1 MSNKLKRRISALL
14 SFVMLFSVMFSGTS
28 VTAFAAGAQ
37 VDVWD
42 FGAVA
47 ESDTTLY
54 NNRIT
59 VDLINGLTNLGTDGK
74 FIADG
79 DVEFNGLTVNVKAN
93 DRMYCYDAN
102 CTKNYGTN
110 GKAETAY
117 EDGYTAAGMWYAN
130 GTGGDNRRYAQID
143 TISAGD
149 EVVVYTGASNS
160 ADLSVHFTYLGTD
173 GTQDDVASVASGTM
187 AKLSFVADYSGSYK
201 IWYDTSVSG
210 KPVINRIVRY
220 PATTVTGT
228 VSNLADVTTSGCTVS
243 LKNDTT
249 GDTFETSITAGENTF
264 TVDVTPGYTYSA
276 TLKGVVGYGFTF
288 ASKTI
293 EVPLSAITAGGT
305 SATLEVEPK
314 ETYDVTGNLVGF
326 AASYDV
332 SKLELTLVPDSDD
345 VDTVNAV
352 IEGTSYSATLEP
364 DITYTA
370 VLGGVNDYEITSGG
384 ALLYSNV
391 KNVTHDIEVSTKP
404 VYNVSGDIS
413 VSDGGD
419 ITSANVSALIFTNL
433 EDGYTY
439 EANLTTGAYPNYSVQ
454 LRDGEYQAAI
464 SSTDYK
470 TSTHVS
476 VKGGNVVK
484 DLYFKAT
491 AVAAPDVDTSVRDIY
506 VGVEGQVNNFETL
519 GEAVKAAAV
528 MNPQSEADRVTI
540 HIAPGTYR
548 EQVSIDVP
556 YVTLVKEGVGDV
568 VLTWYYGIGYKYY
581 SVGDTGYWDDEADF
595 DKYEKNGP
603 QKWGVGTYVK
613 STATG
618 FKAEGITF
626 ESSFNKYVTDEE
638 IVDGVESDGSIAFN
652 RTLGANVT
660 SRAATERSTAL
671 CVEADMAE
679 FKDCTFIGSQDTLY
693 MGAPVRAY
701 YKNCV
706 IEGNTDYIFGS
717 GNAIFDAC
725 ELRFAGY
732 SDTANGGYITAA
744 RQDADKWNGFEVAYK
759 GYLFRGCTIT
769 RLDKDAAGQDML
781 HASGYF
787 GRPWDQNAS
796 VFFFNTVLEDA
807 DAITAAGWT
816 DMSGN
821 LPQNANY
828 NEYNTTYN
836 GVAVDTTGRVTG
848 TGATGAPAVSEYYGS
863 WTPSFANFT
872 EDAAVAFETVPYFS
886 SDVDVLLP
894 ASGDTLTV
902 KYSLG
907 ADDANDASRIDW
919 YRVAE
924 DGTETIIKT
933 SSVAAGGEVYTLQA
947 ADEGYYVKAVVTPVT
962 LAGAQAEAQST
973 VTVKTVDKGNGGSDV
988 PVTPRPN
995 GKVAVFLAGDSTV
1008 KDYSAGAINNSGAAR
1023 DEGSWG
1029 EFLEYFL
1036 DSDYYTVRNYAQG
1049 GRSSRTFIDG
1059 TKDDGSDRYLDM
1071 IKDEMMAGDYL
1082 FIQFGHNDSSASY
1095 ADRYVPVGE
1104 PDENG
1109 IFPYTAPSA
1118 EGAGDGSFKWYLQE
1132 MVDAAKEAGAT
1143 PVMVTPVSRMY
1154 FNDDG
1159 TIYSHHGNND
1169 EYVTATKQVAE
1180 ENGIQ
1185 CIDLYA
1191 YTKDLYEQAWA
1202 VNGDISLP
1210 TALFAAGEKTHHSKV
1225 GGFIIAAEMAYQ
1237 LKTNAQ
1243 IGLGNAI
1250 VTPTSISSVNSKD
1263 EVEFRVWADGI
1274 FEAYAVNADGAY
1286 DTSLVDSYWSTYGN
1300 EQIETINN
1308 TEPAEPDVPDPTP
1321 TADWGDVDKSGILT
1335 ANDAAAILQYVLNAA
1350 FSGVEKYDFTYAD
1363 VTADGDITAA
1373 DASSV
1378 LQKTLNAD
1386 FEFPAA

>member
-1 MSNKLKRRISALL
+1 MSNKIKRRISALL

-37 VDVWD
+37 IDVWD

-47 ESDTTLY
+47 ESDTSLY

-59 VDLINGLTNLGTDGK
+59 VDLINNISTLAVGGK
-74 FIADG
+74 FSAPG
-79 DVEFNGLTVNVKAN
+79 DVDFNGLTVNVVAN
-93 DRMYCYDAN
+93 DRMYCYDPA

-117 EDGYTAAGMWYAN
+117 ADGYTAAGMWYAN

-160 ADLSVHFTYLGTD
+160 ADLSVHFTYLGEG
-173 GTQDDVASVASGTM
+173 GTQDDVTTVPSGEM
-187 AKLSFVADYSGSYK
+187 AKLSFVAEYSGSYK

-220 PATTVTGT
+220 PATAVTGT
-228 VSNLADVTTSGCTVS
+228 ITNLADATTSGCIVS

-249 GDTFETSITAGENTF
+249 GDTFETAVQAGDNTF
-264 TVDVTPGYTYSA
+264 TVNVTPGYTYSA
-276 TLKGVVGYGFTF
+276 TLKGVTGWGFTF
-288 ASKTI
+288 ATKSV
-293 EVPLSAITAGGT
+293 EVPYSAITAGCA
-305 SATLEVEPK
+305 SASFEVEPK

-326 AASYDV
+326 ASSYDI
-332 SKLELTLVPDSDD
+332 SNLKLTLVPDSEDTD
-345 VDTVNAV
+345 KVDAV
-352 IEGTSYSATLEP
+352 INGSSYSATLQP

-370 VLGGVNDYEITSGG
+370 QISGVNDYEIISGG
-384 ALLYSNV
+384 SLLYSNV
-391 KNVTHDIEVSTKP
+391 KNVTHDIEVATKA
-404 VYNVSGDIS
+404 VYTVSGDII

-433 EDGYTY
+433 EDDYTY
-439 EANLTTGAYPNYSVQ
+439 EADLTVGEYPNYSVQ

-476 VKGGNVVK
+476 VRGGNVVK
-484 DLYFKAT
+484 NLYFKAT
-491 AVAAPDVDTSVRDIY
+491 AVAVPEVDTSVRDIY
-506 VGVEGQVNNFETL
+506 VGVEGKVNNFETL
-519 GEAVKAAAV
+519 GEAIKAAAV

-556 YVTLVKEGVGDV
+556 YVSLVKEGTGDV

-581 SVGDTGYWDDEADF
+581 SIGTSGYWDDEADF
-595 DKYEKNGP
+595 DKYSKNGP

-613 STATG
+613 SGATG
-618 FKAEGITF
+618 FKADGITF

-652 RTLGANVT
+652 RTLGSNVT

-671 CVEADMAE
+671 CIEADMAE

-693 MGAPVRAY
+693 MGAPVRVY
-701 YKNCV
+701 YRNCV

-732 SDTANGGYITAA
+732 SDTANGGYITAG
-744 RQDADKWNGFEVAYK
+744 RQDADKWTGFEVAYK
-759 GYLFRGCTIT
+759 GYLFRGCTVT
-769 RLDKDAAGQDML
+769 RLDKDAAGQEML
-781 HASGYF
+781 HTGGYF

-796 VFFFNTVLEDA
+796 IFFFNTVLEDA
-807 DAITAAGWT
+807 DAIAAEGWK

-821 LPQNANY
+821 LPQNANFK
-828 NEYNTTYN
+828 EYNTTYL
-836 GVAVDTTGRVTG
+836 GAAVDTTGRVTG
-848 TGATGAPAVSEYYGS
+848 TDATGAPAVTEYFGN
-863 WTPSFANFT
+863 WTPSFASFT

-924 DGTETIIKT
+924 DGTETLIKT
-933 SSVAAGGEVYTLQA
+933 SSVAAGGEVYKLQA
-947 ADEGYYVKAVVTPVT
+947 ADEGYFVKAVVTPVT
-962 LAGAQAEAQST
+962 FAGVQGEAQST
-973 VTVKTVDKGNGGSDV
+973 TTVKTVDKGNGGGDV

-1029 EFLEYFL
+1029 EFLEDFL
-1036 DSDYYTVRNYAQG
+1036 NNEYYTVRNYAQG

-1071 IKDEMMAGDYL
+1071 IKNEMMAGDYL

-1095 ADRYVPVGE
+1095 ADRYVPVGT

-1109 IFPYTAPSA
+1109 IYPYTAPSA
-1118 EGAGDGSFKWYLQE
+1118 EGAGDGSFKWYLQQ
-1132 MVDAAKEAGAT
+1132 MVDAAKEVGAT

-1154 FNDDG
+1154 FNSDG
-1159 TIYSHHGNND
+1159 TIYSHHGSND
-1169 EYVTATKQVAE
+1169 EYVIATKQVAE
-1180 ENGIQ
+1180 ENGIE
-1185 CIDLYA
+1185 CIDLYS
-1191 YTKDLYEQAWA
+1191 YTKNLYEEAWD
-1202 VNGDISLP
+1202 VNGND
-1210 TALFAAGEKTHHSKV
+1210 TTAKALFAAGEKTHHSKV
-1225 GGFIIAAEMAYQ
+1225 GGFIIAAEMAYE
-1237 LKTNAQ
+1237 LKTNAN
-1243 IGLGNAI
+1243 IGLSKAI
-1250 VTPTSISSVNSKD
+1250 VTPVSISSANSKD
-1263 EVEFRVWADGI
+1263 EIEFRVWADGT
-1274 FEAYAVNADGAY
+1274 FEAYATNADGAY
-1286 DTSLVDSYWSTYGN
+1286 DTSLVDSYWSAYGN
-1300 EQIETINN
+1300 KQLEAINN
-1308 TEPAEPDVPDPTP
+1308 TQPVGPDVEGI
-1321 TADWGDVDKSGILT
+1321 WGDVDKSGTLS
-1335 ANDAAAILQYVLNAA
+1335 ANDAAVILQYTLDAA
-1350 FSGVEKYDFTYAD
+1350 FAGVEKYDFTYAD
-1363 VTADGDITAA
+1363 VDANGSITGN
-1373 DASSV
+1373 DASMV

-1386 FEFPAA
+1386 FDFPAA